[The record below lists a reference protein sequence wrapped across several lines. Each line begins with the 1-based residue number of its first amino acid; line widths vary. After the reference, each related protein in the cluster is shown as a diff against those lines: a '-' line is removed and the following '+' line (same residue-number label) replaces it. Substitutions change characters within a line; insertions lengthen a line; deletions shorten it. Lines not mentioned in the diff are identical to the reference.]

1 MADENKVKV
10 EVEDGAAEAPSEP
23 AETHEMTEEEMVEAA
38 KRAGAEAAEAEIA
51 AEKQQDL
58 IDLEARAVEAETRL
72 EEAESAA
79 QEANDKLLRLQADWE
94 NYRRRTAAERLADA
108 RMYENKKSLKLANI

>member
-58 IDLEARAVEAETRL
+58 IDLEARAVDAETRL
-72 EEAESAA
+72 
-79 QEANDKLLRLQADWE
+79 
-94 NYRRRTAAERLADA
+94 T
-108 RMYENKKSLKLANI
+108 